1 MWTGSIFIYT
11 IVATLVVWKSLRKY
25 GVNPLAFFIIDAITS
40 WSYGVTSAR
49 MVMQIIARNM
59 QTARKWAIGAALS
72 FITPQ
77 LYILIAAHNAPA
89 DVYRIVIGVIS
100 ALFLF
105 TALSLYFE
113 IRKKKNEV

>member
-1 MWTGSIFIYT
+1 
-11 IVATLVVWKSLRKY
+11 
-25 GVNPLAFFIIDAITS
+25 
-40 WSYGVTSAR
+40 
-49 MVMQIIARNM
+49 M